1 MYCSWMR
8 DGDATV
14 ASHVHVTVRILLPRI
29 LAGLPVVLSGVSK
42 PADQDGDDDSK
53 YFLFVIC
60 RLSFYSYG
68 N

>member
-14 ASHVHVTVRILLPRI
+14 ASHVHVTVRILAILLPRI

-42 PADQDGDDDSK
+42 PADQDGDDDPK
-53 YFLFVIC
+53 VFPV
-60 RLSFYSYG
+60 RDLSS
-68 N
+68 